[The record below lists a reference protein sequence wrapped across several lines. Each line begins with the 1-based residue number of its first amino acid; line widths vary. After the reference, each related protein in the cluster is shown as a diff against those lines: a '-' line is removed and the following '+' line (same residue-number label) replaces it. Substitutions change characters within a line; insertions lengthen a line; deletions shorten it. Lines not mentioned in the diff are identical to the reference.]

1 MSDNEDLVKELT
13 KEDIL
18 EVLDNITAIELVN
31 GDDNIVEF
39 GCRNVGSHH
48 FRIKQYW
55 TEDDAPKQCLQLVFN
70 PKKYQEKA

>member
-1 MSDNEDLVKELT
+1 VNDNEDLVKELT

-55 TEDDAPKQCLQLVFN
+55 TEDNVPQQCLQLVFN

>member
-1 MSDNEDLVKELT
+1 MNDNGDSVKELT

-55 TEDDAPKQCLQLVFN
+55 TEDNVPQQCLQLVFN